1 MTKFSK
7 SLIRHIKLAV
17 AYSLSVGQKVD
28 YEDVRDIAD
37 FASGQELDAIQLDI
51 LTDMV
56 IAALKTE
63 VPSLKFEVT
72 S

>member
-1 MTKFSK
+1 MARFSK

-17 AYSLSVGQKVD
+17 AYSLNVGHKVD
-28 YEDVRDIAD
+28 YYHVRDIAD

-56 IAALKTE
+56 IADLKIE
-63 VPSLKFEVT
+63 VAS
-72 S
+72 